1 MVACHLWFK
10 VQDSRF
16 TVMTQEERWQKRYE
30 EVIGFIET
38 NQRNPSKHRIE
49 EHDMLNWLKAN
60 RKALNAGKMKA
71 ERVEKF
77 RKLLEMTEQYRRKN
91 QYE

>member
-1 MVACHLWFK
+1 
-10 VQDSRF
+10 
-16 TVMTQEERWQKRYE
+16 MTQDERWKARFK
-30 EVIGFIET
+30 EVVDFVED
-38 NQRNPSKHRIE
+38 NRRNPSRYRIE

-60 RKALNAGKMKA
+60 RKALNAGKMKP

-77 RKLLEMTEQYRRKN
+77 RKLLELTEQYRRKN

>member
-1 MVACHLWFK
+1 
-10 VQDSRF
+10 
-16 TVMTQEERWQKRYE
+16 MTQDERWMVKYI
-30 EVIGFIET
+30 EVVTFIEA
-38 NQRNPSKHRIE
+38 NKRNPSRHRIE

-60 RKALNAGKMKA
+60 RKALNAGKMKP

-91 QYE
+91 QWE